1 MDNVDVKVLKEVL
14 KKVKQQNREEKV
26 FIFNHFFK
34 SFLNS
39 IIVYGIKSDI
49 TKDAIS
55 IWKEFKKILKEE
67 QNIHRFVIEYSE
79 KIDFDDCL
87 KFLDSID
94 ELNEKTLLY
103 YYKCFEDILCA
114 CETKCDFRAKHN
126 KKNFDTLLE
135 ADEYQNKAVELMLTF
150 EDIKNYFNYE
160 EEFWQFVDKKIKYID
175 GSIEKNKL
183 FYGTLM
189 KFDENENL
197 IDIKV
202 IVPNIT
208 NLETA
213 LVNIHEFKHA
223 YDLYQMMGKK
233 IENEQEYEKQANL
246 EETNF
251 SKQYIK
257 NIFNK

>member
-1 MDNVDVKVLKEVL
+1 MDNVDVRVLKEVL
-14 KKVKQQNREEKV
+14 KEVQHQNREEKV
-26 FIFNHFFK
+26 FIFNHFLK
-34 SFLNS
+34 SFLKS

-49 TKDAIS
+49 TKDAIN
-55 IWKEFKKILKEE
+55 IWKKFKEILKEE
-67 QNIHRFVIEYSE
+67 QKIHRFVIKYSE

-94 ELNEKTLLY
+94 VLNEKTLLY
-103 YYKCFEDILCA
+103 YSKCFEDILSA
-114 CETKCDFRAKHN
+114 CETKCEFRAKHS
-126 KKNFDTLLE
+126 KKDFDTLLE
-135 ADEYQNKAVELMLTF
+135 TDEYQDKAVELMLTF
-150 EDIKNYFNYE
+150 DDIKNYFNYE

-213 LVNIHEFKHA
+213 LVNIHEFKNA
-223 YDLYQMMGKK
+223 YDLYHMMGKK
-233 IENEQEYEKQANL
+233 IENEQEYEKKAIL
-246 EETNF
+246 EEATF

-257 NIFNK
+257 KVFNK